1 MEQDF
6 TGKAL
11 KDLLKRNPNSIN
23 LGTLFIDAIKEN
35 HIFRRN
41 QNGAVFSM
49 LLPEEELINEK
60 YHLDKL
66 LINPAFADSVFQ
78 ICGYIHCIT
87 VLMYICHGRLKSSV

>member
-1 MEQDF
+1 
-6 TGKAL
+6 
-11 KDLLKRNPNSIN
+11 

-66 LINPAFADSVFQ
+66 LIIGF
-78 ICGYIHCIT
+78 C
-87 VLMYICHGRLKSSV
+87 